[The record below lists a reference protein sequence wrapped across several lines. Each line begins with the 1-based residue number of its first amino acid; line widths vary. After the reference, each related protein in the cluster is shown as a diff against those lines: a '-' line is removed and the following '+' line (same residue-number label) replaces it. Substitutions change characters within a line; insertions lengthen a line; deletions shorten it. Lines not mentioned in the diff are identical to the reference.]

1 MKFWTLLTLIISL
14 KVHASAVS
22 DYEYLPFLDE
32 NFNIGLGMSYSKLES
47 NSTIG
52 NFYLLSA
59 ANPRLD
65 MSYSSPVVAQYRH
78 RFSGGFEQELF
89 RPENDTFVLKTTD
102 SRTAGYLAWE
112 PMWLNEDKTF
122 IKRFKFLIKNG
133 SIISEIPNSNTVYG
147 DIADRYAIDGGVGFS
162 WYGLTVSKFPLCFEA
177 EVLYSQTLFDHSA
190 NSVYNGLSYRMA
202 INFELKKRSLF
213 SGWGMRGY
221 YQYDDLKND
230 YSHVVDKEVGIILS
244 KSTAF

>member
-1 MKFWTLLTLIISL
+1 
-14 KVHASAVS
+14 
-22 DYEYLPFLDE
+22 
-32 NFNIGLGMSYSKLES
+32 
-47 NSTIG
+47 
-52 NFYLLSA
+52 
-59 ANPRLD
+59 
-65 MSYSSPVVAQYRH
+65 
-78 RFSGGFEQELF
+78 
-89 RPENDTFVLKTTD
+89 
-102 SRTAGYLAWE
+102 
-112 PMWLNEDKTF
+112 MWLNEDKTF